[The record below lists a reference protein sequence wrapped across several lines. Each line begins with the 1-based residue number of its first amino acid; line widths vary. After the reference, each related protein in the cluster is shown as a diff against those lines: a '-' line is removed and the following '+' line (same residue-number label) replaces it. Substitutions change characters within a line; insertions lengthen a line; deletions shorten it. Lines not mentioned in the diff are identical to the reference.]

1 MVNWRD
7 PATVAAEELAFIRP
21 IHVTGGIYIWEII
34 AFIGFEYSVIWKKR
48 KFTWSFLL
56 YLGCRW
62 FPLFFIASQFLGF
75 DTSHKINCQAWI
87 IFSFLSGYLSFMC
100 ASALIILR
108 VAILWNRNKTVIAF
122 ACAVWI
128 CNMAIDAYS
137 LTTLHSAWTGSFCG
151 VSHTERLRI
160 SVLSNFITDVIL
172 LVLMLIGLRRWKNA
186 SKSFG
191 VWGLLYTQ
199 GLIWVMIVT
208 LAEIPPTVFI
218 LLNLNDP
225 MNMIFQ
231 ALSLIITALGAARL
245 YRGLID
251 YPASN
256 SSVKV
261 VSSSS
266 GRHSEL
272 VSPFSHQTHRKAYRA
287 KIQHDAGGGSI
298 VLDNL
303 NLPVKTSDSE
313 VTRGEMS
320 EDGNVV

>member
-1 MVNWRD
+1 MVDWRK
-7 PATVAAEELAFIRP
+7 PTTMLGEELSFIKP
-21 IHVTGGIYIWEII
+21 IHVTGGIYIWEIV
-34 AFIGFEYSVIWKKR
+34 AFIGFEYAVLSKKR

-62 FPLFFIASQFLGF
+62 FPLLFITSQFLGF

-87 IFSFLSGYLSFMC
+87 LFSFMSGYLSFMC

-108 VAILWNRNKTVIAF
+108 VAVLWNRNKKIIAF

-128 CNMAIDAYS
+128 SNTAICAYS
-137 LTTLHSAWTGSFCG
+137 MSLCLLVWVAVIVIASAQ
-151 VSHTERLRI
+151 VSDTVRLRP

-172 LVLMLIGLRRWKNA
+172 LILMLTGLRRWKHA
-186 SKSFG
+186 PKSSG
-191 VWGLLYTQ
+191 VWRLLYTQ

-208 LAEIPPTVFI
+208 LGEIPPTVFI

-225 MNMIFQ
+225 MNLVFQ
-231 ALSLIITALGAARL
+231 AFALIITALGAARL

-256 SSVKV
+256 NSVK
-261 VSSSS
+261 S
-266 GRHSEL
+266 
-272 VSPFSHQTHRKAYRA
+272 YRA
-287 KIQHDAGGGSI
+287 KKQHDAEGGSI
-298 VLDNL
+298 VLDSL
-303 NLPVKTSDSE
+303 AAKTSGSE
-313 VTRGEMS
+313 VAREETL

>member
-7 PATVAAEELAFIRP
+7 PATVAAEELAFIKAYPCHRS
-21 IHVTGGIYIWEII
+21 WEIV
-34 AFIGFEYSVIWKKR
+34 AFIGFEYSVISKKR

-62 FPLFFIASQFLGF
+62 FPMLFIASQFMGF
-75 DTSHKINCQAWI
+75 DATHKINCQAWI
-87 IFSFLSGYLSFMC
+87 IFSFMSGYLSFMC

-108 VAILWNRNKTVIAF
+108 VAVLWNRNKTVIAF

-128 CNMAIDAYS
+128 VNIAIDIYS
-137 LTTLHSAWTGSFCG
+137 LTTLHSAWAGSFCG
-151 VSHTERLRI
+151 VSHTDRLWI
-160 SVLSNFITDVIL
+160 SVLSNFITDVVL
-172 LVLMLIGLRRWKNA
+172 LVLMLAGLKRWKNA
-186 SKSFG
+186 PKSSG

-208 LAEIPPTVFI
+208 LAEVPPTVFI
-218 LLNLNDP
+218 FLNLNDP

-231 ALSLIITALGAARL
+231 AFALIITALGAARL

-256 SSVKV
+256 NSVK
-261 VSSSS
+261 SY
-266 GRHSEL
+266 R
-272 VSPFSHQTHRKAYRA
+272 RAYRT
-287 KIQHDAGGGSI
+287 KMQHDAEGGSI

-303 NLPVKTSDSE
+303 PDKTSDSE
-313 VTRGEMS
+313 VTREETFEG
-320 EDGNVV
+320 GNAV